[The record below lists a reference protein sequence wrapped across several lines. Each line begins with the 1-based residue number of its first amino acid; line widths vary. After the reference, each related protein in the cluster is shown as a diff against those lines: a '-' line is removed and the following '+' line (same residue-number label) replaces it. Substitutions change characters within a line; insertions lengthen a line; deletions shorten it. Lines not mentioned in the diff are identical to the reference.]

1 MGIPW
6 DGTGINRYVMGMG
19 QINMSHGQPWR
30 LPWISGYSIKDGEST
45 ENLDVQYAKQTG
57 IRIFEKY
64 ISIYRLLAP
73 VDPISDEK
81 VPNIIAQFT

>member
-30 LPWISGYSIKDGEST
+30 LP
-45 ENLDVQYAKQTG
+45 
-57 IRIFEKY
+57 
-64 ISIYRLLAP
+64 
-73 VDPISDEK
+73 
-81 VPNIIAQFT
+81 